1 VSTIQT
7 RFLGVMRTSS
17 NVADPAIKKRFLVAG
32 ASSMRFDACL
42 KLDFLAPAV
51 LTILVGGFM
60 RLAFFALVADC
71 AWWLSLCWWHPTGSF
86 GVSP

>member
-32 ASSMRFDACL
+32 ASSCALMRA
-42 KLDFLAPAV
+42 
-51 LTILVGGFM
+51 
-60 RLAFFALVADC
+60 
-71 AWWLSLCWWHPTGSF
+71 
-86 GVSP
+86 

>member
-1 VSTIQT
+1 
-7 RFLGVMRTSS
+7 MRTSS
-17 NVADPAIKKRFLVAG
+17 NVADPAIKEALSRRRRVLL
-32 ASSMRFDACL
+32 RFDACL

-60 RLAFFALVADC
+60 RLAFFALVADR
-71 AWWLSLCWWHPTGSF
+71 AWWLSLCWWYPTGSF